1 MTQYENCI
9 LVTHSWQP
17 SDENANTKMS
27 CNLISHYIST
37 TYRYID
43 LSLMLITFAD
53 TLRKHP
59 CHFSKIVHTHLTI
72 YGLIQLIKSEVGIQ
86 STTISIFRDKSRSP
100 EAQLEPHLTLE
111 ECGYDGRSEW
121 YSPQEHVI
129 YYDYTSEFNECP
141 ILMCDHYFTDQL
153 KLS

>member
-1 MTQYENCI
+1 
-9 LVTHSWQP
+9 
-17 SDENANTKMS
+17 MS
-27 CNLISHYIST
+27 CNLTIHFFSI